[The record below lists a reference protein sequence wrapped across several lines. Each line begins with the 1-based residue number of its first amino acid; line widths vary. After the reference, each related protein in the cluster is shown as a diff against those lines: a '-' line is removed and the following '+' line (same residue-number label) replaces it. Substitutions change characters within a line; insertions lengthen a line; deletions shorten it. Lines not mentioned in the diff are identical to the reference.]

1 MCMTGG
7 ACGLLGPRRRPRRH
21 ATDEAYPSPVDLID
35 SGSLQH
41 SRRIGGRYLIPSA
54 GLSPLPQAHLYV
66 SDPHYRLFWPK
77 KLRALGEY
85 LDRRELKG
93 ERP

>member
-1 MCMTGG
+1 M
-7 ACGLLGPRRRPRRH
+7 
-21 ATDEAYPSPVDLID
+21 
-35 SGSLQH
+35 
-41 SRRIGGRYLIPSA
+41 
-54 GLSPLPQAHLYV
+54 PQAHLYV